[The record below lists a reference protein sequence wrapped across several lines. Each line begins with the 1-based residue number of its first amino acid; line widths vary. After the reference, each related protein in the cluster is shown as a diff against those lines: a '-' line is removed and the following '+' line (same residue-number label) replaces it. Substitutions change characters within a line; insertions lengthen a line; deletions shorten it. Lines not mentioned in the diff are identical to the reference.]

1 MFFVLN
7 GAWQTLVCYYHT
19 NITVMDQQAVG
30 QRPTKIKPTKIEF
43 SMCDIVMK
51 ENTGENT
58 KSKNESCQ
66 KFFV

>member
-30 QRPTKIKPTKIEF
+30 QQPTKIKPTKIEF

-51 ENTGENT
+51 DISINRRKHKVKE
-58 KSKNESCQ
+58 
-66 KFFV
+66 

>member
-7 GAWQTLVCYYHT
+7 GAWQTLVCYCHT

-30 QRPTKIKPTKIEF
+30 QRPTKIEF

-51 ENTGENT
+51 DISINRRKHKVKE
-58 KSKNESCQ
+58 
-66 KFFV
+66 

>member
-7 GAWQTLVCYYHT
+7 GAWQALVCYYHT
-19 NITVMDQQAVG
+19 NITVMDQQAVR

-51 ENTGENT
+51 DISINR
-58 KSKNESCQ
+58 
-66 KFFV
+66 

>member
-1 MFFVLN
+1 MQMFFVLS

-51 ENTGENT
+51 DISINRRKHKVKE
-58 KSKNESCQ
+58 
-66 KFFV
+66 

>member
-7 GAWQTLVCYYHT
+7 GAWQTLVCYCHT

-43 SMCDIVMK
+43 SMCDIVILRYFYK
-51 ENTGENT
+51 
-58 KSKNESCQ
+58 
-66 KFFV
+66 